1 MSLTV
6 WFGQFNIVDGQVQEE
21 GPFVGVFEGTHSAAG
36 VGLYVVAEP
45 VGSAGARLCNEVIE
59 VIAHSFGRP
68 EPAITANLL
77 RALAAGH
84 QHVREWNRLH
94 GERPAGVGVSCLVV
108 RGDEAYLA
116 QCGPALALAHTGGRF
131 RVAAPV
137 GDDTRRPL
145 GMGERAAPVFTR
157 LTLHPGDVIL
167 LLFSAA
173 DRLIDRG
180 ALSKLACSPPEE
192 TMPELYLRVRDEQA
206 FGALY
211 LGMLA
216 APEEEALEPVQELE
230 GGAARHA
237 TAAPAPEGVA
247 RRPLAGVS
255 GQSGP
260 RRTDGGPAVG
270 PAGRRP
276 GSTGRRGVDMGSLGD
291 GRRLPSR
298 RVLLLLA
305 AIVALLLLLY
315 FAGNA
320 LARLADDDRYAELLR
335 SADGAVVA
343 ARSRPDPAARRELLT
358 RAQSDLLEARRIRPQ
373 ATEVQQRLDAVN
385 RELEGLSSTHELANV
400 RQVADLDAVG
410 VAAQSAIELATFAGR
425 LYLLDAA
432 GGKLLRLDP
441 NGQERPEAVFEEA
454 RTLAGERTARPRHIA
469 VLPDSG
475 GPGSLLV
482 LDANRR
488 LFALSADGSWRS
500 LTLPRADVWKS
511 DTAIVATAEAL
522 YVLDAAGD
530 QVWRYAGGA
539 QGYDGPPEPLLAHG
553 SLKEAIALSM
563 AGSPMIATSSSR
575 LLRLREGQLEE
586 WRPSGLDRALVA
598 PLPPLFNAGDGLLY
612 LADRGNERV
621 VVLDTAGTFRAQL
634 VHRRLAALRAIAL
647 DERAAVLY
655 AVGGQSVIA
664 ASLPR

>member
-21 GPFVGVFEGTHSAAG
+21 GPFVGVFEGTQSAAG
-36 VGLYVVAEP
+36 VGLYLVAEP
-45 VGSAGARLCNEVIE
+45 VGSAGARLCNEVVE
-59 VIAHSFGRP
+59 VIARSFGRP
-68 EPAITANLL
+68 EPAVTANLL

-94 GERPAGVGVSCLVV
+94 GDRPAGVGISCLVV

-116 QCGPALALAHTGGRF
+116 QCGPALALAYTGGRF
-131 RVAAPV
+131 RVAAPA
-137 GDDTRRPL
+137 GDDSRRPL

-180 ALSKLACSPPEE
+180 ALNKLVCSPPEE
-192 TMPELYLRVRDEQA
+192 TMPDLYLRVRDAQA

-211 LGMLA
+211 LGILPTPTEEAPAPAQEVEAGRAAA
-216 APEEEALEPVQELE
+216 APPASE
-230 GGAARHA
+230 GAARRPI
-237 TAAPAPEGVA
+237 AAA
-247 RRPLAGVS
+247 S
-255 GQSGP
+255 TQSGP
-260 RRTDGGPAVG
+260 RRPDMSAASGTTSRRPA
-270 PAGRRP
+270 AIGRR
-276 GSTGRRGVDMGSLGD
+276 TVDMGSLGD

-305 AIVALLLLLY
+305 GIVALLLLLY

-320 LARLADDDRYAELLR
+320 LARLADDDRYTELLR
-335 SADGAVVA
+335 SADSAVVA
-343 ARSRPDPAARRELLT
+343 ARTRADSVARRDLLT

-385 RELEGLSSTHELANV
+385 RELEGLSSTRELDGV
-400 RQVADLDAVG
+400 RPVADLDAAG
-410 VAAQSAIELATFAGR
+410 VAAQSAVELVAFAGR

-454 RTLAGERTARPRHIA
+454 RAIAGERTGRPRHIT

-488 LFALSADGSWRS
+488 LFALRADGSWHL
-500 LTLPRADVWKS
+500 LTLPQADTWKS

-539 QGYDGPPEPLLAHG
+539 RGYEGPPEPLLARG
-553 SLKEAIALSM
+553 SLKEAIAISV
-563 AGSPMIATSSSR
+563 AGSPVIATNSSR
-575 LLRLREGQLEE
+575 LLRLSEGQLGE

-598 PLPPLFNAGDGLLY
+598 PLPPLFNAADGLLY
-612 LADRGNERV
+612 IADRGNERV

-664 ASLPR
+664 APLPR

>member
-6 WFGQFNIVDGQVQEE
+6 WFGQFNIVAGQVQEE
-21 GPFVGVFEGTHSAAG
+21 GPFVGVFEGTQSAAG
-36 VGLYVVAEP
+36 VGLYLVAEP
-45 VGSAGARLCNEVIE
+45 VGSAGAQLCNEVIE
-59 VIAHSFGRP
+59 VIARSFGRP
-68 EPAITANLL
+68 EPVVTANLL

-94 GERPAGVGVSCLVV
+94 GDRPAGVGVSCLVV

-116 QCGPALALAHTGGRF
+116 QCGPALALAHTAGRF

-173 DRLIDRG
+173 DRRIDRG

-192 TMPELYLRVRDEQA
+192 TMPELYLRVRDEPA

-211 LGMLA
+211 LGILP
-216 APEEEALEPVQELE
+216 APEE
-230 GGAARHA
+230 
-237 TAAPAPEGVA
+237 APAPQPAQGMGTDRPASTPPAPESTPRRLVA
-247 RRPLAGVS
+247 RGNSRP
-255 GQSGP
+255 GP
-260 RRTDGGPAVG
+260 RRSDTDTTGGMS
-270 PAGRRP
+270 GRRP
-276 GSTGRRGVDMGSLGD
+276 AAVGRRTVDMGSLGS

-298 RVLLLLA
+298 RLLLLLA

-320 LARLADDDRYAELLR
+320 LARLADDDRYTELLR
-335 SADGAVVA
+335 SADGAVA
-343 ARSRPDPAARRELLT
+343 TARTQTDPTARRELLA

-373 ATEVQQRLDAVN
+373 AVEVHQRLDAVT
-385 RELEGLSSTHELANV
+385 RALDALSSTRELSDV
-400 RQVADLDAVG
+400 RQVADLDAAG

-441 NGQERPEAVFEEA
+441 NGQDRPETVFEEA
-454 RTLAGERTARPRHIA
+454 RTIAGERTARPRHIT
-469 VLPDSG
+469 VV
-475 GPGSLLV
+475 PGTGSPGTLLV

-488 LFALSADGSWRS
+488 LFALDADGSWRLLS
-500 LTLPRADVWKS
+500 LPRAETWKS

-530 QVWRYAGGA
+530 QVWRYAGSGR
-539 QGYDGPPEPLLAHG
+539 GYEGPPEPLLARG
-553 SLKEAIALSM
+553 SLKEAIAISV
-563 AGSPMIATSSSR
+563 AGSPVIATSSSR
-575 LLRLREGQLEE
+575 LLRLSEGQLAE
-586 WRPSGLDRALVA
+586 WRPAGLDRPVVA
-598 PLPPLFNAGDGLLY
+598 PLPPLFNAADGQLY

-655 AVGGQSVIA
+655 AVGGQSLIA
-664 ASLPR
+664 APLPR

>member
-6 WFGQFNIVDGQVQEE
+6 WFGQFNIVGGQVQEE
-21 GPFVGVFEGTHSAAG
+21 GPFVGVFEGTQSAAG
-36 VGLYVVAEP
+36 VGLYLVAEP
-45 VGSAGARLCNEVIE
+45 VGSAGAQLCNEVIE
-59 VIAHSFGRP
+59 VIARSFGRP
-68 EPAITANLL
+68 EPAVTANLL

-94 GERPAGVGVSCLVV
+94 GDRPAGVGVSCLVV
-108 RGDEAYLA
+108 RGAEAYLA
-116 QCGPALALAHTGGRF
+116 QCGPALALAHTAGRF

-173 DRLIDRG
+173 DRQIDRG
-180 ALSKLACSPPEE
+180 ALSKLVCSPPEE
-192 TMPELYLRVRDEQA
+192 TMPELYLRMRDTQA

-211 LGMLA
+211 LGIL
-216 APEEEALEPVQELE
+216 PTSEEEAPTSQPTQGVV
-230 GGAARHA
+230 GDRSAGA
-237 TAAPAPEGVA
+237 TSAPAGTVRSPVA
-247 RRPLAGVS
+247 RGNAPT
-255 GQSGP
+255 GP
-260 RRTDGGPAVG
+260 RRPEVGATGGV
-270 PAGRRP
+270 AGRRP
-276 GSTGRRGVDMGSLGD
+276 TASGRRTVDMGALGE

-298 RVLLLLA
+298 RLLLLLA

-335 SADGAVVA
+335 SADGAVAA
-343 ARSRPDPAARRELLT
+343 ARTRPDPAVRRELLT
-358 RAQSDLLEARRIRPQ
+358 RAQADLLEARRIRPQ
-373 ATEVQQRLDAVN
+373 AAEVQQRLDAVT
-385 RELEGLSSTHELANV
+385 RELDALSSTRELGDV
-400 RQVADLDAVG
+400 RQVADLDAAG
-410 VAAQSAIELATFAGR
+410 VTAQSAIELATFAGR

-432 GGKLLRLDP
+432 GGKLVRLDP

-454 RTLAGERTARPRHIA
+454 RTIAGERTARPRHLT
-469 VLPDSG
+469 VVPGTG
-475 GPGSLLV
+475 GPGTLLV

-488 LFALSADGSWRS
+488 LFALDADGSWRL
-500 LTLPRADVWKS
+500 LTLPRAETWKS

-530 QVWRYAGGA
+530 QVWRYTGGA
-539 QGYDGPPEPLLAHG
+539 RGYEGPPEPLVARS
-553 SLKEAIALSM
+553 SLKEAIAISV
-563 AGSPMIATSSSR
+563 AGSPIIATSSSR
-575 LLRLREGQLEE
+575 LLRLSEGQPEE
-586 WRPSGLDRALVA
+586 WRPAGLDRPLVA
-598 PLPPLFNAGDGLLY
+598 PLPPLFNPADGQLY

-621 VVLDTAGTFRAQL
+621 VVLDTVGTFRAQL

-647 DERAAVLY
+647 DERSAVLY
-655 AVGGQSVIA
+655 AVGGQSLIA
-664 ASLPR
+664 AQLPR